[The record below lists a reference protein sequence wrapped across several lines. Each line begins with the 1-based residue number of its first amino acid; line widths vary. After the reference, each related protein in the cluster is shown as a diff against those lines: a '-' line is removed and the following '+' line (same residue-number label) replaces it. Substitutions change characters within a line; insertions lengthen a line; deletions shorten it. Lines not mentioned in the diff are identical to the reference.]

1 MTKGQ
6 AGLKLNFSSSPTVA
20 KFFNS
25 KGFVRG
31 LMGPVL
37 VSLMRAALRY
47 FAVLWSKS
55 LVPGMELSIRGGQLC
70 EIRTRCCERLRLKPG

>member
-1 MTKGQ
+1 MAKGQ

-31 LMGPVL
+31 LMGPTHKRIWVIM
-37 VSLMRAALRY
+37 SG
-47 FAVLWSKS
+47 FQW
-55 LVPGMELSIRGGQLC
+55 
-70 EIRTRCCERLRLKPG
+70 